1 MCTDLIVIRSVRPQD
16 TAQVRFAEHDEVVES
31 FATYRSDEPLNV
43 AVMPRR
49 AWRRGVIADS
59 HPPHSGNDRE
69 IRDLIR
75 RMSKETSLWGAPR
88 IHGELLMLGIEVA
101 QSTVARYMTK
111 RQGPPS
117 QGWKTFLRNHAAGI
131 ASLDLFVVR
140 TISFKL
146 LYGLVI
152 LRQARRRLVRSSV
165 TSNPTADWIAGQV
178 TDAFPWDEAPRHL
191 IRDRD
196 GAFGPAYTRRIRA
209 MGIRDH
215 PTAPR
220 SPWQNGHVE
229 RLIGSI
235 RREAL
240 DHLIVFG
247 EAHLRVV
254 LKAYASCYTGSGP
267 ISHWM
272 LQIRVR

>member
-1 MCTDLIVIRSVRPQD
+1 
-16 TAQVRFAEHDEVVES
+16 VRFAEHDEVVES

-101 QSTVARYMTK
+101 QSTVARYMIR

-131 ASLDLFVVR
+131 ASIDLFVVR
-140 TISFKL
+140 NS
-146 LYGLVI
+146 
-152 LRQARRRLVRSSV
+152 QS
-165 TSNPTADWIAGQV
+165 
-178 TDAFPWDEAPRHL
+178 
-191 IRDRD
+191 
-196 GAFGPAYTRRIRA
+196 
-209 MGIRDH
+209 
-215 PTAPR
+215 
-220 SPWQNGHVE
+220 
-229 RLIGSI
+229 
-235 RREAL
+235 
-240 DHLIVFG
+240 
-247 EAHLRVV
+247 RV
-254 LKAYASCYTGSGP
+254 L
-267 ISHWM
+267 
-272 LQIRVR
+272 

>member
-101 QSTVARYMTK
+101 QSTVARYI
-111 RQGPPS
+111 QEV
-117 QGWKTFLRNHAAGI
+117 AATP
-131 ASLDLFVVR
+131 V
-140 TISFKL
+140 
-146 LYGLVI
+146 
-152 LRQARRRLVRSSV
+152 
-165 TSNPTADWIAGQV
+165 
-178 TDAFPWDEAPRHL
+178 
-191 IRDRD
+191 
-196 GAFGPAYTRRIRA
+196 PALEDVPAQSRCRYR
-209 MGIRDH
+209 
-215 PTAPR
+215 
-220 SPWQNGHVE
+220 VE
-229 RLIGSI
+229 RPV
-235 RREAL
+235 RR
-240 DHLIVFG
+240 
-247 EAHLRVV
+247 AHSFIQ
-254 LKAYASCYTGSGP
+254 AA
-267 ISHWM
+267 
-272 LQIRVR
+272 